1 MLPTDLL
8 CFIETSISKHV
19 NVPVKV
25 INVKKLHGGSVN
37 FSYQLNTSQGSFFIK
52 INKREHFPLMFEK
65 EIDGLNQISPFFPVP
80 KVFCKGEFSE
90 YSFLLLEFIETETAN
105 KNHWETFGEKL
116 AKMHQNSSKLFGYKE
131 DNYNGSL
138 LQVNS
143 KTNLWS
149 DFFVQNRLM
158 IQCKMARDK
167 QLIDNN
173 FVTQFEKLYPKISNL
188 FPKEK
193 PSLLHGDLWSGNY
206 IISHSSTPFLIDPAV
221 YYGHREVD
229 IAMTLLF
236 GGFNKQLYESYEA
249 YYPLE
254 RGWQQRVDI
263 ANIYPLMV
271 HVNLFGASY
280 AQRVKSVIKHLV

>member
-1 MLPTDLL
+1 
-8 CFIETSISKHV
+8 
-19 NVPVKV
+19 
-25 INVKKLHGGSVN
+25 
-37 FSYQLNTSQGSFFIK
+37 
-52 INKREHFPLMFEK
+52 
-65 EIDGLNQISPFFPVP
+65 
-80 KVFCKGEFSE
+80 
-90 YSFLLLEFIETETAN
+90 
-105 KNHWETFGEKL
+105 
-116 AKMHQNSSKLFGYKE
+116 
-131 DNYNGSL
+131 
-138 LQVNS
+138 
-143 KTNLWS
+143 
-149 DFFVQNRLM
+149 
-158 IQCKMARDK
+158 MARDK

-188 FPKEK
+188 FPQEK